1 MRAHRLGLAARHFAD
16 VTLLGPV
23 KHRGA
28 WGALPQEDWVKPV
41 ESKNFPKFY
50 KTAIQMILSSEVD
63 VIIAVKPYLASY
75 GVALLAGECRRVP
88 VILDIDDLDVEL
100 APKAES
106 SLDAVVHGLRD
117 PASTTYLRI
126 LSRATGAASGITVAS
141 TRLQTRFGGTLVP
154 HGCPIE
160 RMSPKLVDRE
170 QARRRFGFSGPVV
183 LFPGTRRTHKGLK
196 PLAKAVARLPGVG
209 LAVLCRPDDF
219 SQPEWKEF
227 PLIRIPVMPYGELPA
242 LLAAADVVA
251 IPQLDTPAASHQM
264 PMKVY
269 DAMAMGRP
277 IVASTVS
284 DLPAVLEDCARL
296 VPPADVDSLAKAIEH
311 LLRNPVEAQ
320 ELGQRARAKC
330 EKNFS
335 MKRVGEALLSA
346 VDKALGKDLQA

>member
-16 VTLLGPV
+16 VTMLGPV

-28 WGALPQEDWVKPV
+28 WGALPKEDWITPV

-50 KTAIQMILSSEVD
+50 KTAIQMILSSDAD

-100 APKAES
+100 APKSEQ
-106 SLDAVVHGLRD
+106 SLAAVVEGLRD

-126 LSRATGAASGITVAS
+126 LSRSTGAASGITVAS

-160 RMSPKLVDRE
+160 RMNPKLVDRE
-170 QARRRFGFSGPVV
+170 QVRKRLGFTGPVV

-209 LAVLCRPDDF
+209 LAVLCRADDF
-219 SQPEWKEF
+219 TQPEWKEF

-242 LLAAADVVA
+242 LLAAADIVA
-251 IPQLDTPAASHQM
+251 IPQLDTLAASHQM

-284 DLPAVLEDCARL
+284 DLPVVLKDCARL
-296 VPPADVDSLAKAIEH
+296 VPPADVGSLAKAMED
-311 LLRNPVEAQ
+311 LLRNPFEAQ

-330 EKNFS
+330 VQEFS
-335 MKRVGEALLSA
+335 MERVGEALRAA
-346 VDKALGKDLQA
+346 VNQASQKYQQ